1 MGLLSG
7 KVFVI
12 IYDGWDNYEIAC
24 ELYKNLVG
32 KGIVTMIIFDKET
45 LNVIENNEYD
55 LRYIF
60 IHSCSDVQIESS
72 NLPAPYFYD
81 KVNPYHFLFDGKSAD
96 EVIRYFEYVEE
107 ELSV

>member
-1 MGLLSG
+1 MGLLNG

-12 IYDGWDNYEIAC
+12 AYDTGNNYEVAC
-24 ELYKNLVG
+24 ELYKNLVVQ
-32 KGIVTMIIFDKET
+32 GIVPIIMLDKET
-45 LNVIENNEYD
+45 LNLIENNEYD

-60 IHSCSDVQIESS
+60 IHSSTDIQTVKS
-72 NLPAPYFYD
+72 NFPTFHLYD

-107 ELSV
+107 ELLV